1 MQAAAINITSSV
13 PDNVYVNQPL
23 TITAETLA
31 VDPNDPNSLILLTEG
46 RHSSLHID
54 LTIGWEFKTFY
65 IFFPTSVNCQELK
78 QSNVT
83 LASKDAH
90 VNGMYDT
97 IVRKRAVNG
106 QVTFEDIRILNIYSN
121 VVINVTQLLPYDPW
135 ERWPPI
141 YNDTID
147 YVGGLYFHSIDSSNS
162 PAVAVTSRF
171 DVIGKDVFLHNI
183 SEHVQSLY
191 LQLLRSVAWR

>member
-13 PDNVYVNQPL
+13 PDTVYVNQPL

-31 VDPNDPNSLILLTEG
+31 VDPNDPDSLILLTEG

-65 IFFPTSVNCQELK
+65 FFFPTSVNCQELK

-90 VNGMYDT
+90 VNGMYDI

-141 YNDTID
+141 YNDTINN
-147 YVGGLYFHSIDSSNS
+147 VGLYFHSNDSSNS